1 MLARLLKRAFA
12 RTGRDSDVWPVA
24 LLLFA
29 VLVPAACLLWFMSA
43 AMRNE
48 RLAAQQKLADAYR
61 AQLSTSKQRLQQ
73 YWRETAAVLEKAVE
87 TVPAPVAFARCVQ
100 SGLVDGIVLFDEAGQ
115 IIYPNRPLA
124 AKNDL
129 GDSHSELEPKW
140 QEAYQFEHL
149 RKHLEAAVRYG
160 ALARET
166 TNDSLAARAFQSE
179 ARCRLQAG
187 QRDAVIR
194 LVSDVFGSDRY
205 RRATDLQGRL
215 IAANAELMAL
225 ELVTNRN
232 SSAFQSI
239 ARRLAGRL
247 MDYENPVLAAPQR
260 RFLMKEVQ
268 KLSPGTVAFPTLAA
282 EELAAQVSEGSPR
295 PARDSSLQRGVATD
309 VWQLTTPNR
318 RVLALLRS
326 DKLLATANAAMA
338 PEDALTDVN
347 IALAAPDTDAADA
360 FLTLPAGEQ
369 MPGWRVALSLKDR
382 TFFDTTAG
390 HQATLYLWTG
400 IVVVGVMGALAVMAA
415 RVVRRQMT
423 LARLKNDLAA
433 TVSHEIKTP
442 LSSMR
447 VLVDTLLESERFDEQ
462 RTRDYLQLISQENER
477 LGRLI
482 QNFLTF
488 SRMERK
494 KYAFHFSPSSVRPIV
509 DAAVEPMR
517 GRFGVPGCRLDVHVE
532 ENLPAIVA
540 DPDALV
546 AALTNLLEN
555 AYKYSDGIK
564 HIVFRARAE
573 NGSVTF
579 SVKDNGIGITSRE
592 QKRIFQPFY
601 QVDQRL
607 SRKGSGC
614 GLGLSIVQFIM
625 TAHRGGVSVESE
637 PGCGSTFTLSLPIA
651 PSETASLRKEAIA

>member
-1 MLARLLKRAFA
+1 MLGRLLKRAFA

-61 AQLSTSKQRLQQ
+61 ARLSDSRQRLQQ
-73 YWRETAAVLEKAVE
+73 YWRETVTALENMAA
-87 TVPAPVAFARCVQ
+87 TNPPPTAFARCVQ
-100 SGLVDGIVLFDEAGQ
+100 SGFVDGVVLFNEEGH
-115 IIYPNRPLA
+115 IIYPNKPSA
-124 AKNDL
+124 QN
-129 GDSHSELEPKW
+129 GDPGDRSEPKL
-140 QEAYQFEHL
+140 QEASRLEHL
-149 RKHLEAAVRYG
+149 GKYLDAASRYD
-160 ALARET
+160 ALARES
-166 TNDSLAARAFQSE
+166 TNDNLAARAFQSE

-187 QRDAVIR
+187 QNDAVIQI
-194 LVSDVFGSDRY
+194 VNGVFGDARY
-205 RRATDLQGRL
+205 HRAADLQGRL

-225 ELVTNRN
+225 ELMTNRN

-239 ARRLAGRL
+239 ARRLAARL
-247 MDYENPVLAAPQR
+247 TDYENPVLAAPQR

-268 KLSPGTVAFPTLAA
+268 KLWPENAAFPTLAA
-282 EELAAQVSEGSPR
+282 EELAAEITDSNLR
-295 PARDSSLQRGVATD
+295 PVRDFSLQRSATTG
-309 VWQLTTPNR
+309 VWQWTTPNG
-318 RVLALLRS
+318 RVTALLRS
-326 DKLLATANAAMA
+326 DKLLPAAKGLMA
-338 PEDALTDVN
+338 PESSLADVDITLAPPDA
-347 IALAAPDTDAADA
+347 DAADA

-369 MPGWRVALSLKDR
+369 MPGWRLALSVKDR
-382 TFFDTTAG
+382 TFFEANTGRRTA
-390 HQATLYLWTG
+390 LYLWIG
-400 IVVVGVMGALAVMAA
+400 IAVVAAMGFLSLIAV
-415 RVVRRQMT
+415 RLVRRQMT

-433 TVSHEIKTP
+433 TVSHELKTP

-447 VLVDTLLESERFDEQ
+447 VLVDTLLASERFDEQ

-494 KYAFHFSPSSVRPIV
+494 KYTFHFSPSPVRPIV

-517 GRFGVPGCRLDVHVE
+517 GRFTAPGCRLDVQVE

-540 DPDALV
+540 DPDALG

-555 AYKYSDGIK
+555 AYKYSDEIK
-564 HIVFRARAE
+564 HVVLRARAQ

-614 GLGLSIVQFIM
+614 GLGLSIVQFIT
-625 TAHRGGVSVESE
+625 TAHHGTVSVESQ
-637 PGCGSTFTLSLPIA
+637 PGHGSTFTLSLPVA
-651 PSETASLRKEAIA
+651 TSETLGLRREAMA